1 MAREPTPQPGRRSS
15 TGESRHSALRRLALA
30 LCPTTRGHRFSPG
43 LWLFGVLGLSALGMA
58 FADGEVSLL
67 LAGPLLML
75 MGITCGHYLPVL
87 PEHRGS

>member
-1 MAREPTPQPGRRSS
+1 MAREPTPEPGRRGSAD
-15 TGESRHSALRRLALA
+15 ESRYSALRRLALA
-30 LCPTTRGHRFSPG
+30 LCSATRGHRFSPG

-75 MGITCGHYLPVL
+75 MGITCQCYWSIGDR
-87 PEHRGS
+87 ES

>member
-1 MAREPTPQPGRRSS
+1 MAREPTPEPGRRGSAK
-15 TGESRHSALRRLALA
+15 ESWHSALRRLALA

-58 FADGEVSLL
+58 FSNGDVSLL

-75 MGITCGHYLPVL
+75 MGITCQCYWSIGDR
-87 PEHRGS
+87 ES

>member
-1 MAREPTPQPGRRSS
+1 MAREPTPEPGRRSS
-15 TGESRHSALRRLALA
+15 ADESRHSALRRLALA

-58 FADGEVSLL
+58 FSNGDVSLL

-75 MGITCGHYLPVL
+75 MGITCQCYRSIGDR
-87 PEHRGS
+87 ES

>member
-1 MAREPTPQPGRRSS
+1 MAREPTPQSGRRSS

-43 LWLFGVLGLSALGMA
+43 LWLFGLLGLSALGMA
-58 FADGEVSLL
+58 FSNGDVSLL

-75 MGITCGHYLPVL
+75 MGITCQCYRSIGDR
-87 PEHRGS
+87 ES